1 MKTILAAVDSS
12 ERSQAIYKEAL
23 VLAASLQAKVII
35 LSVTP
40 DYEGNMNR
48 FCLDNPEHEMN
59 KPFLS
64 ILQEAKDYAESLG
77 LELTTLNKHGHPWQ
91 EILSTAWEHNASLI
105 IMGCSKR
112 YQFERLLLGRTASE
126 VVNRSHC
133 DVLFLPENS
142 EIRFNNILVGLSN
155 SENNEKA
162 VRRSFDIAASYGGK
176 VHGIYSIFLP
186 ADRSLRY
193 GVASD
198 AEKKASQIVDKFNA
212 IGLEYED
219 VATSSG
225 FCWDSEEKC
234 LYKYCSENDIDLVV
248 FGAPSDNSVLNI
260 LSATLIEKF
269 SSLSECPI
277 LVTASVKQKNPLN
290 FSETAF
296 NAEQV

>member
-12 ERSQAIYKEAL
+12 ERSQAIYKETL
-23 VLAASLQAKVII
+23 VLATSLQAKVII

-48 FCLDNPEHEMN
+48 WKVKEQELN
-59 KPFLS
+59 KPFQN
-64 ILQEAKDYAESLG
+64 ILNEAEEYASSLG
-77 LELTTLNKHGHPWQ
+77 LELTTVHKHGHPWQ
-91 EILSTAWEHNASLI
+91 EILKTAWEHSASLI
-105 IMGCSKR
+105 VMGCSKR

-142 EIRFNNILVGLSN
+142 EIRFNNILIGLSDT
-155 SENNEKA
+155 ENNEKA
-162 VRRSFDIAASYGGK
+162 VRRSFDIASSYGGK
-176 VHGIYSIFLP
+176 VHGIHSIFLP

-198 AEKKASQIVDKFNA
+198 AERKATKIIDKFDA
-212 IGLEYED
+212 IALEYED
-219 VATSSG
+219 VASSSG

-234 LYKYCSENDIDLVV
+234 LYKYCTENDIDLVV
-248 FGAPSDNSVLNI
+248 FGAPSDTSILNI
-260 LSATLIEKF
+260 LSASLIEKF

-277 LVTASVKQKNPLN
+277 LVTASSATEKHYVH
-290 FSETAF
+290 SESAF
-296 NAEQV
+296 GTEAV